1 MRKHGDLCLLG
12 ATLRLKPGDIDTQAA
27 ARQWE
32 ETFGVRRSGGSVQ
45 FTNATMKF
53 IGAEEGK
60 PEGLV
65 DIEIGVQERRRLE
78 EILWRAKFE
87 GLAVDASGCVE
98 MLGVKWNF
106 ILTDERQRSKL

>member
-12 ATLRLKPGDIDTQAA
+12 ATLRLKPGDTDTQAA

-32 ETFGVRRSGGSVQ
+32 EIFGVRRSGGSVQ
-45 FTNATMKF
+45 FTNATIKF
-53 IGAEEGK
+53 IGAEGK

-87 GLAVDASGCVE
+87 GLTVDASGCVE